1 MFICLTDH
9 PFILIHLVLSL
20 RQRTQKAIQGSK
32 LTIRVIQVRSN
43 LAHNIDQFF
52 LLLFN
57 WSKIIFVFDDSIMMT
72 NESSSLG
79 HRFWL
84 RRLLYSCLFLGI
96 KSLKVWDEHAYIAK
110 LHLRHLLLLLMCL
123 AVLIGLVQCP
133 PSGCTIFVSRSILR
147 VRNDF
152 ALSILLE

>member
-20 RQRTQKAIQGSK
+20 RQRAQEAIQGSK
-32 LTIRVIQVRSN
+32 LTIRVVQVRSN

-96 KSLKVWDEHAYIAK
+96 KSL
-110 LHLRHLLLLLMCL
+110 
-123 AVLIGLVQCP
+123 
-133 PSGCTIFVSRSILR
+133 
-147 VRNDF
+147 
-152 ALSILLE
+152 